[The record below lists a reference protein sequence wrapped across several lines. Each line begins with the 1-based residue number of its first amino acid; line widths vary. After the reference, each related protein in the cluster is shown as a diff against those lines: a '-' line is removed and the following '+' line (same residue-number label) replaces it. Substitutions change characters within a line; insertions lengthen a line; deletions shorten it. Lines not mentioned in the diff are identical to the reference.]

1 MWRQSDPPLRKVTE
15 IKQKFYLSNV
25 TLSYKTSDSF
35 PSFSEVECW
44 AHAAASLQALSKL
57 SLAAMKEDTVGK
69 VNRLFLAW
77 PADEELPTGGIDEVN
92 DLHKKLKNGLAEI
105 KVDAEREIKYGIRE
119 S

>member
-1 MWRQSDPPLRKVTE
+1 
-15 IKQKFYLSNV
+15 
-25 TLSYKTSDSF
+25 
-35 PSFSEVECW
+35 
-44 AHAAASLQALSKL
+44 
-57 SLAAMKEDTVGK
+57 MKEDTVGK